1 MDSFPAP
8 FIKEVF
14 SLVYDCNLFVGNG
27 PHECLGLFLSL
38 LFCSNGLYVASRQ
51 RFADVILQAAV
62 KVEIRYYNTTTTPLP
77 LTSAWTNLCLLCF
90 HLDSATFF
98 PPYFCANCH
107 WKYDG
112 NCIKSVGS
120 FWWSVHIQSNS
131 ADSSTWEIFSSSRH
145 HRRDPANTAP
155 AVSRALGWQGN
166 TMNGRYAFLKLG
178 ASTSLGKQ
186 KHLWAWQ
193 TPCKWEGQEAGKKL
207 PSKHLVPSIWAVQ
220 DKIWACLYLRD
231 KNGGAWREFYIRR
244 RILKASALA
253 LLPSRLRLSRA
264 RASTSHAEQVCS
276 SCLKLRLLSSVAW
289 LKV

>member
-1 MDSFPAP
+1 MVYMLCRANAVPTSF
-8 FIKEVF
+8 FRLQWK
-14 SLVYDCNLFVGNG
+14 LK
-27 PHECLGLFLSL
+27 LGITIPPPPLFL
-38 LFCSNGLYVASRQ
+38 
-51 RFADVILQAAV
+51 
-62 KVEIRYYNTTTTPLP
+62 
-77 LTSAWTNLCLLCF
+77 LTSAWTNLGPLCF

-98 PPYFCANCH
+98 SPYFSANCH

-112 NCIKSVGS
+112 NCIKSMDS

-155 AVSRALGWQGN
+155 AVSRALGWQGD

-186 KHLWAWQ
+186 KHLRAWQ

-220 DKIWACLYLRD
+220 DKIRACLYLRD

-244 RILKASALA
+244 RILKAFALA

-264 RASTSHAEQVCS
+264 RALTSHAEQVHS
-276 SCLKLRLLSSVAW
+276 SYLKLRLLSSVAW
-289 LKV
+289 LKM